1 MTGIPSDL
9 GASAA
14 QAGFHA
20 DDVAKARDANRAG
33 RTSTARRQ
41 IKDIDEASAVV
52 DTSEDNT
59 QVFADSEGSGSS
71 GRDLEGEETTE
82 QEEETGRKGVV
93 EDDQGQIHLDLEA

>member
-20 DDVAKARDANRAG
+20 DDVAKVRDANRTG
-33 RTSTARRQ
+33 RVASAKRQ
-41 IKDIDEASAVV
+41 VKDIDEASAVV

-59 QVFADSEGSGSS
+59 QVFADAEGSGSL
-71 GRDLEGEETTE
+71 GRDLEGDETAE
-82 QEEETGRKGVV
+82 QDEETGKKSVM
-93 EDDQGQIHLDLEA
+93 EDDQGQLHLDLEA